1 MKFSELKKEVIASME
16 IKSSLLFIISFGL
29 GLKEVN
35 KIIFLVKTGI
45 SILCCCIKI
54 KAPLF
59 ELCWEKAQNDADKKN
74 ITLKKV
80 VLYFF
85 IFYYFKKMCVC

>member
-1 MKFSELKKEVIASME
+1 MKFSELKKEVIAPME

-59 ELCWEKAQNDADKKN
+59 
-74 ITLKKV
+74 
-80 VLYFF
+80 
-85 IFYYFKKMCVC
+85 

>member
-1 MKFSELKKEVIASME
+1 MYMKFSELKKEVIALME
-16 IKSSLLFIISFGL
+16 IKFSLLFIISSGL

-54 KAPLF
+54 DAPLF
-59 ELCWEKAQNDADKKN
+59 ELC
-74 ITLKKV
+74 
-80 VLYFF
+80 
-85 IFYYFKKMCVC
+85 

>member
-1 MKFSELKKEVIASME
+1 ME
-16 IKSSLLFIISFGL
+16 IKFSLLFIISSGL

-54 KAPLF
+54 DAPLF
-59 ELCWEKAQNDADKKN
+59 ELC
-74 ITLKKV
+74 
-80 VLYFF
+80 
-85 IFYYFKKMCVC
+85 